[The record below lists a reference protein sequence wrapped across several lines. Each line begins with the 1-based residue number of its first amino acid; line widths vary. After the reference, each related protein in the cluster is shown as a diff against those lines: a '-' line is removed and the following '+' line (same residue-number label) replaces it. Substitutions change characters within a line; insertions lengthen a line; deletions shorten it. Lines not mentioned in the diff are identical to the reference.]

1 LRQRSPDTLPHRDG
15 ESSALV
21 NDLAEKALHGLD
33 IARRAAIARPMRSFA
48 VLGFGIA
55 TAVVVAGGRVNAE
68 QPTRPVTGWFGLQHA
83 HGLPSHRWI
92 PGAIMLATVVA
103 LALLWLGVVRFVRR
117 HEQPESRIWL
127 VSGAWAL
134 PFVLGPPLLGT
145 TVQTYVAFGLLQR
158 NGLSPYDFGPARL
171 GTNPI
176 VAAIDPAVRDTASS
190 AGPLGTFVQHLA
202 VSVSAGSALGGLLV
216 LRGLAVICT
225 VFIGRLAVDL
235 AGPSRARAL
244 SLTILNPLV
253 LLYVVSAARLDGLML
268 VFVLAALS
276 AASQRRWL
284 VAVAL
289 ACIAGS
295 ISGQGFL
302 LIPAIVAVHLLGR
315 RSVPIW
321 LLLGR
326 DLLVAA
332 ATTVAAAFAV
342 DDGFGWIS
350 TVSKQF
356 SAHPP
361 YSIASAVAK
370 LLTPIVR
377 GASYDDLAAGARITV
392 VTAMV
397 CVVVYLVVTVRQR
410 ALERTVGY
418 AFLALALLSPV
429 TYPWYLLWAV
439 VCLAPAAT
447 GVRRVAVLALS
458 VVACLVNPPGFS
470 DTATNVL
477 SAVAL
482 VVTGIVLSA
491 LPSVRRVAMGQP
503 AVTGGR

>member
-1 LRQRSPDTLPHRDG
+1 M
-15 ESSALV
+15 

-33 IARRAAIARPMRSFA
+33 VARRAAVARPMRSFA
-48 VLGFGIA
+48 ALGFGIA
-55 TAVVVAGGRVNAE
+55 SAVVVAGGRVNAQ
-68 QPTRPVTGWFGLQHA
+68 QPTRPVSGWFGLQHS
-83 HGLPSHRWI
+83 HGLSRHAWVPA
-92 PGAIMLATVVA
+92 AIMLAVVLA

-117 HEQPESRIWL
+117 HGQPESRVWW
-127 VSGAWAL
+127 VAGAWAL

-158 NGLSPYDFGPARL
+158 HGLSPYDFGPARL
-171 GTNPI
+171 GTNAI
-176 VAAIDPAVRDTASS
+176 VAAIDPAARDTTSS
-190 AGPLGTFVQHLA
+190 TGPLGTLVQHLA
-202 VSVSAGSALGGLLV
+202 VSISAGSALGGLLV
-216 LRGLAVICT
+216 LRGIAVLCA
-225 VFIGRLAVDL
+225 VFIGRLAADL

-276 AASQRRWL
+276 AASQRRWPA
-284 VAVAL
+284 AVAL
-289 ACIAGS
+289 ACVAGS
-295 ISGQGFL
+295 VSGQGFL
-302 LIPAIVAVHLLGR
+302 LIPAILAVHVIGR
-315 RSVPIW
+315 RTVPVW

-332 ATTVAAAFAV
+332 VTTTAAAFV
-342 DDGFGWIS
+342 VNDGFGWMS

-361 YSIASAVAK
+361 YSIATAVAK

-397 CVVVYLVVTVRQR
+397 CVLVYLVVTARQR
-410 ALERTVGY
+410 ALERTAGY
-418 AFLALALLSPV
+418 ALLALALLSPV
-429 TYPWYLLWAV
+429 MYPWYLLWAV

-458 VVACLVNPPGFS
+458 VVGCLLDPPGFS
-470 DTATNVL
+470 STTTNVL
-477 SAVAL
+477 SGVAL
-482 VVTGIVLSA
+482 IVTAAVLAA
-491 LPSVRRVAMGQP
+491 LPSVRRVTLGQP
-503 AVTGGR
+503 AVPVR

>member
-1 LRQRSPDTLPHRDG
+1 M
-15 ESSALV
+15 

-33 IARRAAIARPMRSFA
+33 VARRTLVARPMRSFA

-55 TAVVVAGGRVNAE
+55 TAVVIAGGRVNAQ
-68 QPTRPVTGWFGLQHA
+68 QPTRPLSGWFGLQPT
-83 HGLPSHRWI
+83 HGVRRDHYL
-92 PGAIMLATVVA
+92 PGAIMLAAVLA

-117 HEQPESRIWL
+117 HEQSESRVWL
-127 VSGAWAL
+127 VGGAWAL

-158 NGLSPYDFGPARL
+158 DGLSPYDFGPARL
-171 GTNPI
+171 GRNAI
-176 VAAIDPAVRDTASS
+176 VAAIDPSVRGTPSS

-202 VSVSAGSALGGLLV
+202 VSISSGSALGGLLV

-225 VFIGRLAVDL
+225 VFVGRLAADL

-253 LLYVVSAARLDGLML
+253 LLYIVSAARLDGLLL

-276 AASQRRWL
+276 AASQRRW
-284 VAVAL
+284 VAAIAL
-289 ACIAGS
+289 ACLAGS
-295 ISGQGFL
+295 VSGQGFL
-302 LIPAIVAVHLLGR
+302 LIPAIVALHLLGR
-315 RSVPIW
+315 RAVPVW
-321 LLLGR
+321 QLLGG

-332 ATTVAAAFAV
+332 ATTTAAAFV
-342 DDGFGWIS
+342 VSDGFGWLS

-392 VTAMV
+392 VSAMV
-397 CVVVYLVVTVRQR
+397 FVVGYLVVTARQR

-418 AFLALALLSPV
+418 ALLALALLSPV
-429 TYPWYLLWAV
+429 MYPWYLLPGI

-447 GVRRVAVLALS
+447 GVRRVTVLALS
-458 VVACLVNPPGFS
+458 VVCCLLNPPGFTS
-470 DTATNVL
+470 TTSNVL
-477 SAVAL
+477 SGVAL
-482 VVTGIVLSA
+482 AVTAIVLIA
-491 LPSVRRVAMGQP
+491 LPSVRRVTLGQP
-503 AVTGGR
+503 AISGERSR